1 MSKEHPLPLPLATQG
16 SPTLWLNVTQL
27 IPAECLNPKSICPH
41 PVLPLLKRKKLK
53 RKKIT
58 KKEKNKTTLTG
69 EASPNSFSPNADSF
83 HSCAGINGGVSA
95 KKNFPQRIEK
105 KKRGTS
111 EKKKGEKE
119 QTPVM
124 SLESNPFDVSSS
136 AAAAHPPAHTHPPK
150 TQ

>member
-27 IPAECLNPKSICPH
+27 IPAECLNPKSFCPH
-41 PVLPLLKRKKLK
+41 PSPPPT
-53 RKKIT
+53 T